1 MLPRELDSH
10 VDSGTIF
17 LEIRISKDYKVYLHC
32 LFQKL
37 RLNPNI
43 TQERISEKGVG
54 NVRLS
59 RSHQLSVKTHTI
71 TKTAPEFTKGPP
83 ITKLPFP

>member
-1 MLPRELDSH
+1 MLPRELDNH

-17 LEIRISKDYKVYLHC
+17 LEIRISRDYKVYLHC

-43 TQERISEKGVG
+43 TQKRISEKGLG
-54 NVRLS
+54 NLRLS
-59 RSHQLSVKTHTI
+59 RSQLSVKNTHNN
-71 TKTAPEFTKGPP
+71 KDCS
-83 ITKLPFP
+83 